1 MSKSNQDTIINA
13 LEKAMIL
20 QIRECC
26 AEEYKWLLENG
37 IIQPEF
43 RVANNIAVGGSFAM
57 VYHGLLPA
65 FNDIDV
71 FLINEAFSQAFIK
84 SDAERARKESKP
96 VERTKCLYYDWY
108 VDQDTFEVY
117 SYYSGRAVESFSTM
131 TRVAFGV
138 GDKPVYHKRL
148 VRRKNVFDVDELYCQ
163 YATLNNKFPDNAKY
177 AERMGMALDAFS
189 AKIATDFE
197 EVPVAGHP
205 GMNEH
210 RFIRSRK
217 HSLGG

>member
-1 MSKSNQDTIINA
+1 MT
-13 LEKAMIL
+13 
-20 QIRECC
+20 
-26 AEEYKWLLENG
+26 
-37 IIQPEF
+37 
-43 RVANNIAVGGSFAM
+43 
-57 VYHGLLPA
+57 
-65 FNDIDV
+65 
-71 FLINEAFSQAFIK
+71 
-84 SDAERARKESKP
+84 P
-96 VERTKCLYYDWY
+96 VD
-108 VDQDTFEVY
+108 
-117 SYYSGRAVESFSTM
+117 
-131 TRVAFGV
+131 FGA

-217 HSLGG
+217 RSGASV